1 MRRTTRAAAKATRT
15 PTIRKDIA
23 DIEEGTSVLI
33 IAISTPIRSVADMD
47 MERDKNNDPIVPA
60 TVETTKKAR
69 EVTRDA
75 RDTAEAATNE
85 EATGKVTISVEATQT
100 DNNNARIARVTIGTT
115 KAATSR
121 VAMRSVAAMAAREP
135 TVREAMKSKA
145 ATAEAEISAA
155 AMAKEVINMEASAKA
170 TTNIMAAMT
179 PMPSIA

>member
-33 IAISTPIRSVADMD
+33 IAISTPIRSVVD

-69 EVTRDA
+69 EVTRDV

-145 ATAEAEISAA
+145 ATARAEISAE

>member
-33 IAISTPIRSVADMD
+33 IAISTPIRSVAD

-145 ATAEAEISAA
+145 ATARAEISAE